1 MMAPSTMTILPSFV
15 SVCVA
20 DFTVESV
27 FALPTE
33 EDTVLRIM
41 ACCALRLGPHHV
53 EEGHC
58 RTDTLVLLQT
68 RLLIYCIRE
77 SPHQVRFVSQSATAV
92 THPNPFPLPCL
103 LCRRQRGTNIKSCLS
118 ITSPSPSLQASIVG
132 ARCWSACVVYRS
144 TQHQQTCWI

>member
-1 MMAPSTMTILPSFV
+1 MTILPSFV
-15 SVCVA
+15 YVCVA

-33 EDTVLRIM
+33 EDTVVHMM
-41 ACCALRLGPHHV
+41 ASCALGLGPHHV

-77 SPHQVRFVSQSATAV
+77 SPHQVQSVPQSAPY
-92 THPNPFPLPCL
+92 H
-103 LCRRQRGTNIKSCLS
+103 RRPI
-118 ITSPSPSLQASIVG
+118 
-132 ARCWSACVVYRS
+132 
-144 TQHQQTCWI
+144 